1 MNFEENTNK
10 SSKQPENKLD
20 SQIEQLQNLMK
31 LSITVI
37 ELAYKAK
44 EISKQLDNLQ
54 DDD

>member
-20 SQIEQLQNLMK
+20 SQIEQLQNLIK
-31 LSITVI
+31 LSITMI
-37 ELAYKAK
+37 ELVYKAK
-44 EISKQLDNLQ
+44 EISKQLDNSQ